1 MICQQRRHGLHD
13 VLGRITGIRNQ
24 GPCPRQLGFAN
35 AGRIGLIGA
44 QCRDRLERGRGGLFR
59 SLFGLQPIRSGRE
72 IVLALYVAV
81 PSIIPA
87 MRHVSVVQAS
97 DSNRRFQLL
106 PTAGCLQPSEA
117 ILAIF
122 SSRSG
127 SWQVSAHPGNSGRA
141 DIFVVTDSFCRS
153 RIARVKARIF
163 DCSPLRRRRTLPE
176 IS

>member
-13 VLGRITGIRNQ
+13 VLGRITWIRDQ
-24 GPCPRQLGFAN
+24 SPCPRQPGFTN

-44 QCRDRLERGRGGLFR
+44 QRRDGLKCGRR
-59 SLFGLQPIRSGRE
+59 SLFRGLFSLRFIRSGRE
-72 IVLALYVAV
+72 TVLTLHIAM

-106 PTAGCLQPSEA
+106 HTTGCLQPSEA

-127 SWQVSAHPGNSGRA
+127 SWQVWAHRGNPCRA
-141 DIFVVTDSFCRS
+141 DMLVVTDSFCRS
-153 RIARVKARIF
+153 RKARVGTRIF